1 MLLGVI
7 ILGMSVFTVTIHGSG
22 LPRDSADESAEMP
35 FYKASEPKAVLDQPA
50 SLYSVGRNDFQAQE
64 RSFSKQADRLNEK
77 EESDTVNAEEQKN
90 YWAEVQST
98 ENLMKKAPK
107 LGKNTQALA
116 NHYPYEWTEGTKNAE
131 QFGTYEKE
139 MSTAK
144 PRGPEI
150 LYDSKPPLEDISTKA
165 ETYQALEEHEGNR
178 PSELNKD
185 EAVNRPNFPLF
196 AKSGSR
202 MVQANLV
209 VKEEG
214 KPELERDAVQ
224 WLVPKVRVNSWQAHL
239 PVPLRNRQLI
249 RSNTV
254 VKQWQP
260 PHGQHR
266 IALDSE
272 SPKASGDIP
281 QMRSS
286 KNMADAAANSPP
298 FSTSEGERKEMET
311 YNDERR
317 PGKTV
322 SIFQEQ
328 IAPDSF
334 VKKTVPFS
342 QAEETSGS
350 LEIWPGARN
359 VWNRQF
365 LQQKLLSAR
374 NGISG
379 SLPAQQEQQSARDI
393 TSGNMKD
400 IRKHKLLIKQAAPS
414 QPSLLLPKM
423 TDYQKGP
430 VRHLLEGMP
439 EEEAGLAVVLRPAQ
453 SKIAG
458 LSKGDESTSL
468 RESPRNDNPSLHGH
482 SSQPADEN
490 YRLPK
495 LLHQER
501 YEDLSATG
509 TIQGKQVAYP
519 EEAAVAF
526 QPGLYG
532 PKSAALVNG
541 GFEPKHSLIFVE
553 RLSTPCIK
561 RDYMNRPLDV
571 MEPHAHAENLGSA
584 GTMHEA
590 KLVHAPELSV
600 STLMSQRHKLR
611 PAEYLDTSDSQRS
624 RPQEALV
631 TPTFKLASEPDE
643 KAPLKTSFTHVSE
656 SDTKEVPLSLQNDL
670 GFTPSQIKNGFEE
683 QRKDRA
689 QYDYLAVQPKGAT
702 KSAARV
708 ASAITHQEG
717 PEMSKQESAAALNM
731 PQAYSSTEDTS
742 ALFLPNLAPA
752 PVRMAISKIIHG
764 LGTKAS
770 QHETSAKSQEEQSPY
785 EMTGDQLFVR
795 NGEPLATAGVPLSRQ
810 EQVPSTTGKETSDQ
824 AAFQPVEVADES
836 SLKDHSAGQETGG
849 FFKELESPP
858 VRPLG
863 ASLFHKP
870 SYVTKS
876 ESAIA
881 AFRSQYPVG
890 HDLKERPVHAAGN
903 LRLISPPAQQI
914 TALRKPKMWN
924 FELATGRPSFEAQYG
939 SISGITSKKFSQGED
954 DKKRIPTRQETF
966 PKPLNYPSDIY
977 RQEHKHITAPQNLLR
992 PLQWRGP
999 VVPSGAPLYAS
1010 GNGKSGSIDQEQ
1022 ELRKGVGADLA
1033 NRKLVESGKVR
1044 ANFFYVNFFFQLHF
1058 MATAKPSKDL
1068 LKVGKA
1074 KTMPLAPLHLD
1085 HVSIAD
1091 TLLQRGYTNESYMK
1105 FDSTK
1110 MPDEEVTVRRSQEL
1124 FLPLEQTIPSS
1135 SPRELH
1141 AEVLANVAPAYAPVG
1156 TGASKQRRIGR
1167 VKPDKKPIQSEPF
1180 SQLHKMLPVQYEAA
1194 EGQNDD
1200 AASQSDYKGTT
1211 EKMSTAPSRSPLRDT
1226 EVPTLNQH
1234 RLTSLENQTRVH
1246 QPEYSDQESVQHTT
1260 TYTSVVS
1267 DRNVVQTSTVRQEA
1281 NGLELDGEMNHALQ
1295 NASLQSTSKKSP
1307 KQEKDTLY
1315 EPRKTAHQEQIPKG
1329 DQSSLGYKLEPS
1341 ALAASPQQS
1350 RIGYGLG
1357 KPSAFKVEVKGKE
1370 GLSPVSHPGQGIHAS
1385 TSKTEKTVNEKA
1397 NERIASK
1404 QKSHQWQPLIP
1415 PPFVPLLPNDEKVNS
1430 VIPPGG
1436 SSGAKLYETQ
1446 ESGSLAKPQS
1456 EQVAKES
1463 IQREGIAP
1471 VVGADAGVTAVP
1483 TYPMQ
1488 PVTFGSGYASPR
1500 ISLWGLHE
1508 RKWIDFRNGLREA
1521 AVQSFGFT
1529 NQPWRTVADERKDE
1543 KKVNDPSTSGL
1554 ISPFNFAGKLLQAK
1568 LASFLEDKPLV
1579 ADEIA
1584 DRTPESKPAPTTS
1597 TKA

>member
-224 WLVPKVRVNSWQAHL
+224 WLVPK
-239 PVPLRNRQLI
+239 
-249 RSNTV
+249 
-254 VKQWQP
+254 
-260 PHGQHR
+260 
-266 IALDSE
+266 
-272 SPKASGDIP
+272 
-281 QMRSS
+281 
-286 KNMADAAANSPP
+286 
-298 FSTSEGERKEMET
+298 
-311 YNDERR
+311 Y
-317 PGKTV
+317 PGYA
-322 SIFQEQ
+322 FQ
-328 IAPDSF
+328 
-334 VKKTVPFS
+334 
-342 QAEETSGS
+342 
-350 LEIWPGARN
+350 
-359 VWNRQF
+359 
-365 LQQKLLSAR
+365 
-374 NGISG
+374 
-379 SLPAQQEQQSARDI
+379 
-393 TSGNMKD
+393 
-400 IRKHKLLIKQAAPS
+400 
-414 QPSLLLPKM
+414 

-1033 NRKLVESGKVR
+1033 NRKL
-1044 ANFFYVNFFFQLHF
+1044 LHF